1 MWPYIPTITIDAFAR
16 FRYALLPLLLSSL
29 LASCSLP
36 GGTDPDII
44 ASDGTGQ
51 FLPVTATAEMNGET
65 FELEV
70 TETPQE
76 QSLGL
81 MFRSALPDNRGM
93 LFSFDPPQQLRFW
106 MMDVPVPLDIVFLR
120 NEVVVAI
127 SPSAPPC
134 PAKPCPTYSPGPEL
148 IDQVIELRGDS
159 AVQIGLQPGDTVSI
173 QKIP

>member
-1 MWPYIPTITIDAFAR
+1 MSR
-16 FRYALLPLLLSSL
+16 
-29 LASCSLP
+29 
-36 GGTDPDII
+36 
-44 ASDGTGQ
+44 
-51 FLPVTATAEMNGET
+51 ET

-93 LFSFDPPQQLRFW
+93 LFSFGPPQPLRFW

-134 PAKPCPTYSPGPEL
+134 TAKPCPTYGPGPEL
-148 IDQVIELRGDS
+148 IDQVIELRGGR
-159 AVQIGLQPGDTVSI
+159 AAEIGLKTGDAVLI
-173 QKIP
+173 QRLTD

>member
-1 MWPYIPTITIDAFAR
+1 MPHPQQI
-16 FRYALLPLLLSSL
+16 RYAVLPLLLYAL
-29 LASCSLP
+29 LTSCS
-36 GGTDPDII
+36 
-44 ASDGTGQ
+44 AKMSSSDGSSTSSGTGQ
-51 FLPVTATAEMNGET
+51 FLPITATAKMSGET

-127 SPSAPPC
+127 SPSVPPC
-134 PAKPCPTYSPGPEL
+134 TAKPCPTYGPGPEL
-148 IDQVIELRGDS
+148 IDQVIELRGGR
-159 AVQIGLQPGDTVSI
+159 AAEIGLATGDAVLI
-173 QKIP
+173 QKLTD

>member
-1 MWPYIPTITIDAFAR
+1 MPHPLRI
-16 FRYALLPLLLSSL
+16 RYAVLPLLLYAL
-29 LASCSLP
+29 LTSCS
-36 GGTDPDII
+36 
-44 ASDGTGQ
+44 ASDGPDPAEMSSSDSGITLSGPGQ
-51 FLPVTATAEMNGET
+51 LLPITATAEMNGET

-93 LFSFDPPQQLRFW
+93 LFSFDPPQQLSFW
-106 MMDVPVPLDIVFLR
+106 MKDVPVPLDIVFLR

-134 PAKPCPTYSPGPEL
+134 AAKPCPTYGPGPEL
-148 IDQVIELRGDS
+148 IDQVIELRGDR
-159 AVQIGLQPGDTVSI
+159 AAEIGLQPGDTVDI
-173 QKIP
+173 QKIR